1 MGKDLAWL
9 CAKVTT
15 SLLFYPPQSVKQHVL
30 VLQGVFWSRAGLIH
44 CNGHYRMPKHVDL
57 INMRHSDVCLRSVK
71 AWVTTENKFQ
81 LKNLAHNDLKFGSVS
96 DRNPTMWT
104 IVKAFHSSTTTA
116 QRQHNGTACPDLFWP
131 PPKNDTGLT
140 TCGTSHYEL
149 YELINCPHGLSISSL
164 SLNFAHTL
172 ATSPC

>member
-44 CNGHYRMPKHVDL
+44 CNGHYRMPKYVDL
-57 INMRHSDVCLRSVK
+57 INMRHSDVWLRSVK

-116 QRQHNGTACPDLFWP
+116 QRHRLSWFVLAPTQEWYRVNNMWNVTLRVIWVNKLSPWF
-131 PPKNDTGLT
+131 
-140 TCGTSHYEL
+140 
-149 YELINCPHGLSISSL
+149 INQFPQFKLCPHISNITML
-164 SLNFAHTL
+164 K
-172 ATSPC
+172 